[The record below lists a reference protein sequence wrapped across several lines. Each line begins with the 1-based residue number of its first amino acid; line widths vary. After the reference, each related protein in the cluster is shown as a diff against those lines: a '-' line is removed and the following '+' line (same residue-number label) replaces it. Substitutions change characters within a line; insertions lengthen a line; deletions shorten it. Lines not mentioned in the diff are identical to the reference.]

1 MKHLAQIAR
10 RAAALVLA
18 AVLVCTLVPAAFAEE
33 EIAHPTTIG
42 GADTTRPGGRGKLPE
57 LALRLQR

>member
-33 EIAHPTTIG
+33 EIALSLIHI
-42 GADTTRPGGRGKLPE
+42 
-57 LALRLQR
+57 